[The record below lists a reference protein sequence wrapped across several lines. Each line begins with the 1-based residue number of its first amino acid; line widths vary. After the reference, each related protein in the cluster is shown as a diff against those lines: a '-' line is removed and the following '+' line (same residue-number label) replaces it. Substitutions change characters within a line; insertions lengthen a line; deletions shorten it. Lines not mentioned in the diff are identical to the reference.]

1 MEQSSNSAFLEDD
14 LEERK
19 SHLASSQGGED
30 YQQRKSHAREGSV
43 EQHQSEG
50 SSALQ
55 KGASEASSLAMQR
68 KQPNL
73 ADFPPPPIEST
84 VQ

>member
-43 EQHQSEG
+43 E
-50 SSALQ
+50 
-55 KGASEASSLAMQR
+55 
-68 KQPNL
+68 
-73 ADFPPPPIEST
+73 
-84 VQ
+84 